1 MQGRSN
7 YFKVFLLGFG
17 FLSISLLWS
26 IYNTDIPIILQE
38 TYKISSFAVGWI
50 MNLDNILAIII
61 IPIIG
66 ALSDRTWTKIG
77 RRMPYIITS
86 LPISAILFC
95 LIPWIPLLMGV
106 NIPSLFLLIFV
117 IFLMNIT
124 QAIGRSPFI
133 ALMPDIVFP
142 ENRSPAN
149 GIINFMGGLGA
160 LIAFFFV
167 GRLSSTDRTLGFLIV
182 GIVQII
188 AVIILFLTIREK
200 RDSLV
205 PVSQKQTSWSN
216 SFKYLMRVRD
226 KSLIFL
232 LLAIF
237 FWFVGFNT
245 IETFYTVY
253 MAIESGLLPSQG
265 ESIAKFNLGILA
277 LSFMVMSIPS
287 GVLAKRI
294 GRKRT
299 VIIGILG
306 IIGMFI
312 GLMITKDL
320 SVISILFLIGGISWA
335 LININ
340 ALPMVLDLGSLELQ
354 GTFTGMYY
362 LASQSASIIAP
373 PLTGFLA
380 DLLHTRFIIFP
391 LGGIFFILAFLMILQ
406 VKDLEM
412 DVRG

>member
-253 MAIESGLLPSQG
+253 MAMESGLLPSQG

-391 LGGIFFILAFLMILQ
+391 LGGIFSILALLMILQ

-412 DVRG
+412 KERG